1 MRELLVAVLVANALF
16 WSLMPHSMHCEF
28 VSNFTDAKCPP
39 HIFHISFGVLSFI
52 LAIVLAQKEYFD
64 ELANGVKQATQ
75 IAGAVLNRASKI
87 TSKALKKMPSV
98 NEVADRVEGFVDKVE
113 F

>member
-1 MRELLVAVLVANALF
+1 MRELLVALLVANALF

-28 VSNFTDAKCPP
+28 VSNFTNMKCPP
-39 HIFHISFGVLSFI
+39 HICHISFGVLSFI
-52 LAIVLAQKEYFD
+52 LAIILAQKEYFD
-64 ELANGVKQATQ
+64 ELVTGVKQVTQ

-87 TSKALKKMPSV
+87 TTKALKKMPSV
-98 NEVADRVEGFVDKVE
+98 DEVADRVEGFVDKVE